1 MPSLTLPVLR
11 GERVVLRPVRE
22 ADAEALAAMLAEP
35 AVAPWWGDW
44 ALARVRADLIAEQEW
59 EVVLAVEVGGEVA
72 GVLLVGEESEPDYR
86 HASVDISLRGAHQG
100 RGIGPEALR
109 LVIAHLIGE
118 RGHHRVT
125 IDPAAANERAIRA
138 YERVGFRPVGIM
150 RRYERAPDGTWRDG
164 LLMDLLADEFVAR

>member
-1 MPSLTLPVLR
+1 MTLMLPVLR

-22 ADAEALAAMLAEP
+22 ADAEPLAAMLAEP
-35 AVAPWWGDW
+35 GVQPWWGDW
-44 ALARVRADLIAEQEW
+44 DLARVRADLVAEQAGEA
-59 EVVLAVEVGGEVA
+59 VLAVEVGGEVA
-72 GVLLVGEESEPDYR
+72 GVLLVGEETEPDYR
-86 HASVDISLRGAHQG
+86 HASVDISLRGADQG

-109 LVIAHLIGE
+109 LVIAHLFGE

-138 YERVGFRPVGIM
+138 YESVGFRPVGIM

-164 LLMDLLADEFVAR
+164 LLMDLLAEEFVAR